1 MRILIDE
8 CLDWRL
14 CKALG
19 GHDCST
25 VQKMGWAGFQNGEL
39 LAKAEREFDVFVTG
53 DRNLTSQQQLSK
65 FRIAVIV
72 LHAKS
77 IQLND
82 TLPLMSQVL
91 TAIPTLQP
99 GEILELTD

>member
-1 MRILIDE
+1 MRILVDE

-14 CKALG
+14 CKALR
-19 GHDCST
+19 GHSCTS
-25 VQKMGWAGFQNGEL
+25 VQKMGWAGLWNGEL

-65 FRIAVIV
+65 FKLAVIV

-82 TLPLMSQVL
+82 TLPLMPRVL
-91 TAIPTLQP
+91 AVIPAIKT
-99 GEILELTD
+99 GEIVDLSD